1 VSQRKAL
8 RVEHGKGSIH
18 VEDYGGSGPTVL
30 LVHGLGGS
38 HSNYSAL
45 APLLARR
52 ARVFA
57 IDLPGFGL
65 SEPHEGSSI
74 DALGAALSRVVDAC
88 ASGELEGAVAPL
100 TLVGNSMG
108 GALVILEAARRPER
122 VAELVLICPAL
133 PQPDLRA
140 LDPRFGLLLGAS
152 MLPGYDTFLRTR
164 LEKAGPEAMVHEM
177 LKLCTVDKSRV
188 PLETVREMEA
198 LARKRMGFKWMG
210 SSFSEAAR
218 SIVFTLMRREKFH
231 EAMRAVRAP
240 TVLVHGD
247 SDRLVPVGAALA
259 AIEVCPHWKLELLK
273 NVGHVP
279 QLEVPER
286 MAEIVAE
293 TMGVS
298 SVDAA

>member
-1 VSQRKAL
+1 VSERKAL
-8 RVEHGKGSIH
+8 RVTHGKGSIH
-18 VEDYGGSGPTVL
+18 VEDYGGAGRTVL

-45 APLLARR
+45 APLLTEH

-57 IDLPGFGL
+57 VDLPGFGL
-65 SEPHEGSSI
+65 TEPYEGSSI

-88 ASGELEGAVAPL
+88 AHGELEGATAPL

-108 GALVILEAARRPER
+108 GALAILEASRRPER
-122 VAELVLICPAL
+122 IAHLVLICPAL
-133 PQPDLRA
+133 PQADLRA

-177 LKLCTVDKSRV
+177 LKLCTVDKARV
-188 PLETVREMEA
+188 PLEAVREMEA
-198 LARKRMGFKWMG
+198 LARKRMAFKWMG
-210 SSFSEAAR
+210 SAFSEAAR
-218 SIVFTLMRREKFH
+218 SIVFTLMRRERFR

-273 NVGHVP
+273 NIGHVP

-286 MAEIVAE
+286 MAEIIGELMEGA
-293 TMGVS
+293 T
-298 SVDAA
+298 VDAA

>member
-1 VSQRKAL
+1 VSERKAL
-8 RVEHGKGSIH
+8 RIADGKGSIH
-18 VEDYGGSGPTVL
+18 VEDYGGTGRTVL

-52 ARVFA
+52 ARVVA

-65 SEPHEGSSI
+65 TEPYAGSSI

-88 ASGELEGAVAPL
+88 AHGEIEGATAPL

-122 VAELVLICPAL
+122 IAELVLICPAV

-177 LKLCTVDKSRV
+177 LKLCTVDKARV

-210 SSFSEAAR
+210 SAFSEAAR
-218 SIVFTLMRREKFH
+218 SIVYTLMRREKFH

-259 AIEVCPHWKLELLK
+259 AIKICPQWKLELLK

-279 QLEVPER
+279 QLEVPEK
-286 MAEIVAE
+286 MDEVIAEA
-293 TMGVS
+293 MGLAKES
-298 SVDAA
+298 AA

>member
-1 VSQRKAL
+1 MSERKAL
-8 RVEHGKGSIH
+8 RITDGKGSIH
-18 VEDYGGSGPTVL
+18 VEDYGGTGRTVL

-45 APLLARR
+45 APLVAER
-52 ARVFA
+52 ARVLA

-65 SEPHEGSSI
+65 TEPYEGSGL

-88 ASGELEGAVAPL
+88 AHGEIEGATAPL

-108 GALVILEAARRPER
+108 GALAILEAARRPER
-122 VAELVLICPAL
+122 TSELVLICPAL

-140 LDPRFGLLLGAS
+140 LDARFGLLLGAS

-177 LKLCTVDKSRV
+177 LNLCTVDKSRV

-231 EAMRAVRAP
+231 DAMRAVRAP

-259 AIEVCPHWKLELLK
+259 AIKVCPGWKLELLK

-279 QLEVPER
+279 QLEVPEK
-286 MAEIVAE
+286 MAEIIAE
-293 TMGVS
+293 AMGVARES
-298 SVDAA
+298 AA